1 MSKRGTAP
9 KVGNFFPTLSMRNV
23 VWGTQNAPAECVR
36 RLPKSL
42 TFCTKRWGFGAKH
55 TSGYSRKRSPFELG
69 GRPQTYAGR
78 GADASEPVT
87 PANPH
92 LWRRSGI
99 LHTQVSSGVPA
110 DFARADERGASGACR
125 NRHRGDDAVERHPP
139 SDGISR
145 SSVNRFFRSPLSIQ
159 SSRPARAPRTP
170 P

>member
-23 VWGTQNAPAECVR
+23 VWGTQNATAECVR

-42 TFCTKRWGFGAKH
+42 TFGTKRWGFGAKR

-69 GRPQTYAGR
+69 GRLQTYAGR
-78 GADASEPVT
+78 GADARKQAT

-92 LWRRSGI
+92 LWNGSGI
-99 LHTQVSSGVPA
+99 LHTQVSDGVRA
-110 DFARADERGASGACR
+110 GIARGDERGAFGACR
-125 NRHRGDDAVERHPP
+125 NRHRDDDAVERHRP
-139 SDGISR
+139 SEDISR
-145 SSVNRFFRSPLSIQ
+145 SSVNRFFRSPLSSQ